1 MSSHAVGRPLRFR
14 LPVFTLVALVVLLLL
29 IGGRLEASEIS
40 SSKSGDL
47 WVCGPANAPPCRA
60 PSPDAATVV
69 AGARGYPIAFFWS
82 GDADLII
89 AARLPGRLRVGGEM
103 NGDLQQQMLAMQQE
117 YARMQAQLGGGMGM
131 PQQGGGSAFG
141 FM

>member
-1 MSSHAVGRPLRFR
+1 LPNMEMSTPGGLPTMGTPGGSAFSFLGGATPPAAVSGGMF
-14 LPVFTLVALVVLLLL
+14 AGMGVVSTDSAPAAVS
-29 IGGRLEASEIS
+29 GGMFA
-40 SSKSGDL
+40 GM
-47 WVCGPANAPPCRA
+47 G
-60 PSPDAATVV
+60 V
-69 AGARGYPIAFFWS
+69 AGMPMVGGASPMAGGMMA
-82 GDADLII
+82 GMQMV
-89 AARLPGRLRVGGEM
+89 GGGEM

>member
-1 MSSHAVGRPLRFR
+1 MVG
-14 LPVFTLVALVVLLLL
+14 
-29 IGGRLEASEIS
+29 
-40 SSKSGDL
+40 
-47 WVCGPANAPPCRA
+47 
-60 PSPDAATVV
+60 
-69 AGARGYPIAFFWS
+69 
-82 GDADLII
+82 
-89 AARLPGRLRVGGEM
+89 GGEM

>member
-1 MSSHAVGRPLRFR
+1 MFAGMGVVSTDSAPAAVSGGMF
-14 LPVFTLVALVVLLLL
+14 AGMGVVSTDSAPAAVS
-29 IGGRLEASEIS
+29 GGMFA
-40 SSKSGDL
+40 GM
-47 WVCGPANAPPCRA
+47 G
-60 PSPDAATVV
+60 V
-69 AGARGYPIAFFWS
+69 AGMPMVGGASPMAGGMMA
-82 GDADLII
+82 GMQMV
-89 AARLPGRLRVGGEM
+89 GGGEM